1 MLRIGRVVVESE
13 AKRALRADATLT
25 LPFELRRRSRLLVK
39 LDGGEDAG
47 LFLPRGTV
55 LRDGDL
61 LAASD
66 GRIVRVAA
74 AAEDLHV
81 IRPTPRCAL
90 AQAAY
95 HLGNRHIPVQIG
107 DHTLAIERD
116 PVLRDML
123 EQLGAE
129 VVDAHAPFHPERGA
143 YGGGHRHGHDEGH
156 ADEHA
161 LAQGVY
167 ALRHGARH

>member
-1 MLRIGRVVVESE
+1 MLRIERMVDESA
-13 AKRALRADATLT
+13 AKASPRADAMLT

-39 LDGGEDAG
+39 LDDDEEAG

-61 LAASD
+61 LAADD

-74 AAEDLHV
+74 AAEDILV
-81 IRPTPRCAL
+81 VRPTARCSL

-107 DHTLAIERD
+107 GDSLAIERD
-116 PVLRDML
+116 PVLRQML

-129 VVDAHAPFHPERGA
+129 VGDAHAPFHPEPGA
-143 YGGGHRHGHDEGH
+143 
-156 ADEHA
+156 
-161 LAQGVY
+161 
-167 ALRHGARH
+167 